1 MRFSRHETV
10 ETIET
15 IEPIEPRNDQFK
27 TIHANSLC
35 LLYVSNTLRWDVL
48 ETFETL
54 ETLELI
60 ETTLKRFSETIE
72 TVETRHRQFRPIH
85 MQALRLLYGSN
96 SLRWDVPETLETLE
110 TLEPIETTLQRIS
123 EAIETVET
131 RHRQF
136 TTIRMQ
142 ALHLLYGSTGLQ
154 LDVRETPETIET
166 LEPR

>member
-1 MRFSRHETV
+1 MSRPPSLGRIPFARPVCFSRRETV

-15 IEPIEPRNDQFK
+15 IEPIEPRNNQFK

-35 LLYVSNTLRWDVL
+35 LLYVSNTLRWDML
-48 ETFETL
+48 ETL
-54 ETLELI
+54 ETLETLEPI

-72 TVETRHRQFRPIH
+72 TVETRHQ
-85 MQALRLLYGSN
+85 
-96 SLRWDVPETLETLE
+96 
-110 TLEPIETTLQRIS
+110 
-123 EAIETVET
+123 
-131 RHRQF
+131 QF
-136 TTIRMQ
+136 TTIHMQ